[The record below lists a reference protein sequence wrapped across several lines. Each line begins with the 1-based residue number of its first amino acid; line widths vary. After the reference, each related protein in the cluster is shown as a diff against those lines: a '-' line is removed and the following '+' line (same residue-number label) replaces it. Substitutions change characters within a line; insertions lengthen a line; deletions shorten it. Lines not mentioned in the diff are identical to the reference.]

1 MEFHVGFLLEILH
14 KCFYRYFFR
23 NSLRNSCRD
32 CYYSQEVLREFRFEI
47 LLRFLRIFLGG
58 IFVWI
63 FRIYFQILLWWFSPR
78 ISGNISIVSFK
89 ISAPRISLNIS
100 FRDCFRNS
108 SSTSEI
114 VFGMSQ
120 EFFKEFLL
128 TNKWTASET
137 HPWSSVE
144 VPPGSPSVIHLK
156 ISPEIPRK
164 VSLENLWVST
174 EIPPEILFKY
184 PFGNHSEI
192 SLHWFVHKLFQDYLQ
207 NSSRSYFRHFLRL
220 F

>member
-1 MEFHVGFLLEILH
+1 MFLQIFFQEFFEKFVQGLLLLTGGSPGIPFWNSSEIPSDILRRDFCLNLPNLFSDFALMIFS
-14 KCFYRYFFR
+14 KDFFR
-23 NSLRNSCRD
+23 N
-32 CYYSQEVLREFRFEI
+32 F
-47 LLRFLRIFLGG
+47 
-58 IFVWI
+58 
-63 FRIYFQILLWWFSPR
+63 
-78 ISGNISIVSFK
+78 SGNISIVSFK